1 MEKLEKLEKLTKNLA
16 ENQKM
21 LETRLG
27 VGRNY
32 DVISRTLYIGE
43 KKGRLYV
50 VDGYGDDG
58 VIERIVSFLLA
69 HGASLAAGA
78 GDMQEFIDR
87 CVTFGEVDCEND
99 VEKILIGAFLGKTV
113 LLLEG
118 FDRCALIDA
127 KKFPSRS
134 VEEPSDG
141 RVLRGS
147 HDGFTETM
155 VQNTAL
161 LRRRIRDSHFTL
173 ENHKVGGRSQT
184 DVVLAYMDNQAD
196 PKLLADLREK
206 LRAIDVGSIAMS
218 QESIAEAIAPRQWY
232 NPFPKVRYT
241 ERPDTATACI
251 MEGDIV
257 LLVDNSPSVM
267 LLPTSVFDFM
277 EEANDY
283 YFPPIIGTYLR
294 YLRMIV
300 VLLALFITPVW
311 FLLVKDPA
319 RVPDALQFIVPEDPG
334 SVPLLIQL
342 LLLDFIV
349 DLLKLA
355 SLNTPDAL
363 SNSFSMLGAL
373 ILGDFAVQARWMV
386 PEVLVYMAFVAIANF
401 AQPSFELGYALKLC
415 RIALLLLTALGDIW
429 GLALGVVGFFL
440 LLGTTKPILGHY
452 LSPFLP
458 FEPKA
463 MGRLLVRRPISRK
476 NS

>member
-1 MEKLEKLEKLTKNLA
+1 MEQLTDKLS
-16 ENQKM
+16 ENQKA
-21 LETRLG
+21 LDALLG

-32 DVISRTLYIGE
+32 DVISRDIYIGQRR
-43 KKGRLYV
+43 GRLYV
-50 VDGYGDDG
+50 IDGYGDDG
-58 VIERIVSFLLA
+58 VIERITSFLLGR
-69 HGASLAAGA
+69 GAELAEGA
-78 GDMQEFIDR
+78 GDMQDFIDR
-87 CVTFGEVDCEND
+87 CVTFCEVDCEND
-99 VEKILIGAFLGKTV
+99 LDKILTGAFLGKTI

-118 FDRCALIDA
+118 FAYCAMIDA
-127 KKFPSRS
+127 KKFPGRS

-141 RVLRGS
+141 KVLRGS

-161 LRRRIRDSHFTL
+161 LRRRIRDPNLTL
-173 ENHKVGGRSQT
+173 ENHKVGGRSKT
-184 DVVLAYMDNQAD
+184 DVVLAYMENEVDREDLEALRR
-196 PKLLADLREK
+196 KLEK
-206 LRAIDVGSIAMS
+206 IDVGSIAMS
-218 QESIAEAIAPRQWY
+218 QESIAEAMMAPQWY

-241 ERPDTATACI
+241 ERPDTATAYI

-267 LLPTSVFDFM
+267 LLPTSLFDFM

-283 YFPPIIGTYLR
+283 YFPPLVGTYLR

-300 VLLALFITPVW
+300 ILLALFITPVW
-311 FLLVKDPA
+311 YLLVKDAA
-319 RVPDALQFIVPEDPG
+319 RVPEALRFIVPEEPG

-342 LLLDFIV
+342 LLLDFVV

-373 ILGDFAVQARWMV
+373 ILGDFAVQARWLV

-401 AQPSFELGYALKLC
+401 AQPSFELGYALKLT
-415 RIALLLLTALGDIW
+415 RMVFLILVALLDVW
-429 GLALGVVGFFL
+429 GLVLGIVL
-440 LLGTTKPILGHY
+440 LLVMLVTTKPILGKGY
-452 LSPFLP
+452 LYPLYPFDA
-458 FEPKA
+458 KA
-463 MGRLLVRRPISRK
+463 LGRLLVRQPISRK

>member
-1 MEKLEKLEKLTKNLA
+1 MEQLTNSLS
-16 ENQKM
+16 ENQQA
-21 LETRLG
+21 LDTLLG
-27 VGRNY
+27 VGRNF
-32 DVISRTLYIGE
+32 DVINRDLYIG
-43 KKGRLYV
+43 KRRGRLYV
-50 VDGYGDDG
+50 IDGYGDDG
-58 VIERIVSFLLA
+58 VIERITSFLLGR
-69 HGASLAAGA
+69 GAALAEDSGVT
-78 GDMQEFIDR
+78 DMQSFIDR
-87 CVTFGEVDCEND
+87 CVTFSEVDCENNLD
-99 VEKILIGAFLGKTV
+99 KILTGAFLGKTV

-118 FDRCALIDA
+118 FDHCAMIDA
-127 KKFPSRS
+127 KKFPGRG

-141 RVLRGS
+141 KVLRGS

-161 LRRRIRDSHFTL
+161 LRRRIRDPHLTL

-184 DVVLAYMDNQAD
+184 DVVLAYMDNQANQ
-196 PKLLADLREK
+196 ADLEALRQK
-206 LRAIDVGSIAMS
+206 LAAMDVGSIAMS
-218 QESIAEAIAPRQWY
+218 QESVAEALVKPQWY

-267 LLPTSVFDFM
+267 LMPTSLFDFM

-283 YFPPIIGTYLR
+283 YFPPLVGTYLR
-294 YLRMIV
+294 YLRIIV
-300 VLLALFITPVW
+300 MLLALFITPVW
-311 FLLVKDPA
+311 YLLVKDA
-319 RVPDALQFIVPEDPG
+319 SRVPEYLQFIVPEEPG

-342 LLLDFIV
+342 LLLDFVV

-373 ILGDFAVQARWMV
+373 ILGDFAVQARWLV

-401 AQPSFELGYALKLC
+401 AQPSFELGYALKLV
-415 RIALLLLTALGDIW
+415 RMLFLILVALLDLWGLILGVIGLLALLL
-429 GLALGVVGFFL
+429 
-440 LLGTTKPILGHY
+440 TTKPLLGRGY
-452 LSPFLP
+452 LYPVFPFDG
-458 FEPKA
+458 KA
-463 MGRLLVRRPISRK
+463 LGRLLVRQPISKK